1 MLRWA
6 FRGLFNY
13 FGHPHCKVLK
23 DGNWLITFKGSLT
36 PVATTEAID
45 ICAKAGLQIK
55 HSAEHSD
62 TGSAFRL
69 DIDNLDLN
77 NSSFA
82 WLDGID
88 TDAIKARLEAEQNKT
103 ANNNDVK
110 PNINEENSMKDYKFY
125 DLNLEATPKNNPK
138 GPNYTDSDNVNHGIL
153 DDIYVLHDFEY
164 DELVAKLNQIAKTHD
179 INMMVVSRNGKDL
192 FYATSF
198 NSDDPFDD
206 TRYLEHR
213 PLVRFNKLFTKNEPF
228 MSQFEAIGLTESYKH
243 TTLNSLS
250 EEFKLFE
257 NMWDDEAKELT
268 ETSVGVSAKSAKISE
283 LRAKIAQLQ
292 QELDTLIQ
300 DDIED
305 FSSFELDV
313 DGTSKKLKRIGL
325 PHAQALDEIVD
336 FITKL
341 TSEEKDNLTLYWS
354 NDMYEAGDLEGDVIV
369 NFDCKNYYLNEI
381 GMSQEAFEADGLA
394 DPANRVIDNTWTAE
408 VPEDAYDRIVA
419 ALKN

>member
-1 MLRWA
+1 M
-6 FRGLFNY
+6 
-13 FGHPHCKVLK
+13 
-23 DGNWLITFKGSLT
+23 
-36 PVATTEAID
+36 
-45 ICAKAGLQIK
+45 
-55 HSAEHSD
+55 
-62 TGSAFRL
+62 
-69 DIDNLDLN
+69 
-77 NSSFA
+77 
-82 WLDGID
+82 
-88 TDAIKARLEAEQNKT
+88 
-103 ANNNDVK
+103 
-110 PNINEENSMKDYKFY
+110 
-125 DLNLEATPKNNPK
+125 
-138 GPNYTDSDNVNHGIL
+138 
-153 DDIYVLHDFEY
+153 
-164 DELVAKLNQIAKTHD
+164 
-179 INMMVVSRNGKDL
+179 
-192 FYATSF
+192 
-198 NSDDPFDD
+198 
-206 TRYLEHR
+206 
-213 PLVRFNKLFTKNEPF
+213 KLF
-228 MSQFEAIGLTESYKH
+228 
-243 TTLNSLS
+243 

-292 QELDTLIQ
+292 QELDTLVQ

-354 NDMYEAGDLEGDVIV
+354 NDMYEAGDLKGDVIV

-394 DPANRVIDNTWTAE
+394 DPANRVFDNTWTAE